1 MLKNLVTLKDE
12 YTIRIPGPSKWIEK
26 IKHGA
31 KITAYKTG
39 NLLINVGTLMRDPEL
54 TKKIDE

>member
-1 MLKNLVTLKDE
+1 MFKNPVTLKDE
-12 YTIRIPGPSKWIEK
+12 YSIRIPGPSKWIEK

-39 NLLINVGTLMRDPEL
+39 NLLINIGSLMRDPEL
-54 TKKIDE
+54 AKKTNK